1 MTREQLTEYLA
12 AQVQPGV
19 PFVLVLEGRSAAGK
33 TTLAGMLA
41 ERFHGCVVHTD
52 DFFLPRADPAR
63 QRRLPGSHMDMERFA
78 REVAE
83 PLQKRIPFAYRAF
96 SCERQAFLPEKRTVD
111 KPFVVVEGA
120 YALLPVLHR
129 YYDLAVFVDI
139 SPEKQQRRILLR
151 NGPEGWESFRRRWI
165 PSEEAYIAA
174 CSVRERCELIL
185 E

>member
-41 ERFHGCVVHTD
+41 ERFHGSVVHTD

-96 SCERQAFLPEKRTVD
+96 SCEKQAFLPEKRTVD
-111 KPFVVVEGA
+111 KPFVVGETLSA
-120 YALLPVLHR
+120 KQEIMRHKISELYAK
-129 YYDLAVFVDI
+129 
-139 SPEKQQRRILLR
+139 E
-151 NGPEGWESFRRRWI
+151 
-165 PSEEAYIAA
+165 IA
-174 CSVRERCELIL
+174 ELFK
-185 E
+185 